1 MVEQVS
7 SGTAASEGCMQATV
21 FFIGSESNT
30 LYSKLDSMMK
40 QSPDTLG
47 RTLPHVLGAL
57 RAGIEF

>member
-1 MVEQVS
+1 M
-7 SGTAASEGCMQATV
+7 

-47 RTLPHVLGAL
+47 AYAPTC
-57 RAGIEF
+57 AGCSSK